1 MFSCSP
7 LAWQLSYGGEEAK
20 VFVFNEWRKLSFQCW
35 LVKNGGKSH
44 KSHLTIFL
52 LSPPASASTLLRV
65 KHMEAAKSRE
75 RGGGGKWKELELLF
89 LFKRALVGW
98 KIYEF
103 STEEE
108 RVFSKERERESLRNL
123 FSCIRRFHCSLLSA
137 PHIECRYRMETLSL
151 RGTRER
157 KKTNVIKLITGKMC
171 LRHISSILE
180 LFAHPSR

>member
-52 LSPPASASTLLRV
+52 LSPPSSASTLLRV

-98 KIYEF
+98 RIYEF

-108 RVFSKERERESLRNL
+108 RVFSKERERVWEIHFLVFDAS
-123 FSCIRRFHCSLLSA
+123 IAHCSV

-151 RGTRER
+151 RGTGERE
-157 KKTNVIKLITGKMC
+157 KTNVIKLITGKMC